1 MRSTKK
7 HFACATLCGLVV
19 LLSTTT
25 GPAWAADSPSF
36 AKNGTFKVCTA
47 GEFPPMEFYE
57 KPGDKALVGFEI
69 DVVEA
74 LAQQWGAKADY
85 VVGDFK
91 GLLPS
96 LDSQRCDAVISGITL
111 RPERLQKYDGIAY
124 FKTSTVMV
132 TAAGDSETKV
142 PEDLSGKTVAVE
154 AGTSFEPTLAALNA
168 SLAKAGRPEAALQP
182 YPSASAVIQ
191 QILVGRAAATI
202 TLDTTAA
209 YRMAQTPGRLQVP
222 YAYPGKEF
230 YAIYLRKDAG
240 DRKAVRAGLEALRA
254 DGRMQDILKKW
265 NLSPEA
271 VEVDGASA
279 R

>member
-1 MRSTKK
+1 MRSTKN
-7 HFACATLCGLVV
+7 HIARAILCGLAVFPWI
-19 LLSTTT
+19 SI
-25 GPAWAADSPSF
+25 GPARAADVPSF
-36 AKNGTFKVCTA
+36 VQNGTFKVCTA

-69 DVVEA
+69 DVAEA
-74 LAQQWGAKADY
+74 LARQWGAKTDY

-132 TAAGDSETKV
+132 TAAGDGETRT

-168 SLAKAGRPEAALQP
+168 TFAKAGRPEAVLQP
-182 YPSASAVIQ
+182 YPSAAAVIQ

-209 YRMAQTPGRLQVP
+209 YRMAQTPGRLQMP
-222 YAYPGKEF
+222 YAYADKEF
-230 YAIYLRKDAG
+230 YAIYLRKDVG
-240 DRKAVRAGLEALRA
+240 DRNAVRAGLEALQA

-265 NLSPEA
+265 NLSPQA
-271 VEVDGASA
+271 VEIDGVAA